1 MTYDASRDGHSKLMM
16 MMMMI
21 IIIIIIII
29 MMPHNFLLRILDVS
43 QPKVRL
49 CKGVVAGHR

>member
-1 MTYDASRDGHSKLMM
+1 MTYDAYRDGHSKLMM
-16 MMMMI
+16 MMIM
-21 IIIIIIII
+21 

-49 CKGVVAGHR
+49 CKGVVVGHR